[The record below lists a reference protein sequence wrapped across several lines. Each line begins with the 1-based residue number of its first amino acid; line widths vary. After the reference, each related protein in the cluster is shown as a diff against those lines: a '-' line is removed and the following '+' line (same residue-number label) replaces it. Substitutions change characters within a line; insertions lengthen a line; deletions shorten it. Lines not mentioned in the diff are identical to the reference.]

1 MLETPYL
8 LDVTEFVRMG
18 NNSLEVEVVNMWV
31 NRLIGD
37 ARLPREKRYTHTNI
51 TKFEHA
57 DDSSL
62 RRSGLL
68 GPVRVISRPRLDME
82 IE

>member
-1 MLETPYL
+1 M
-8 LDVTEFVRMG
+8 TELVQPG
-18 NNSLEVEVVNMWV
+18 DNHIEIDVVNMWV

-37 ARLPREKRYTHTNI
+37 ARQPREKRYTHTNI
-51 TKFEHA
+51 TKFDHA

-68 GPVRVISRPRLDME
+68 GPVRLMVRPRVELE
-82 IE
+82 VE